1 MDVLGVGRRR
11 APVSGESSATEIV
24 SFLGTHDHHPLSV
37 PTADYFRSLE
47 RPRVALFSA
56 LVSLYPFRD
65 CVRMWARRSSQL
77 MASIFVVQRWQYKKI
92 HVRFPSVYTPCIA
105 LVASN
110 IFVSVGEYMRAVF
123 AANLPDFVR

>member
-37 PTADYFRSLE
+37 PAADYFRSLE

-92 HVRFPSVYTPCIA
+92 H
-105 LVASN
+105 
-110 IFVSVGEYMRAVF
+110 
-123 AANLPDFVR
+123 AANGTGQPRVQKSQPLPQPMKTCTLTHGYGFLMGTEG